1 MREIISVFAFLF
13 GAVFASFAG
22 VVAYRVPKGLSIVKP
37 DSYCPSCKR
46 DIASYDNIPI
56 LSYLILGGKCRYC
69 KAKIGVM
76 SLILEILGGLGF
88 MLAYLAYGSSLIN
101 LPIVIGLCCLVFLFI
116 IMAAIDYE
124 THYVYNVTLWIFA
137 ALTFAMTLYRV
148 FVLDKSIW
156 DYVGGAAIGFGFFI
170 TISFVAKFILK
181 REALGSGDTF
191 IVGIGGFLVGAFP
204 LILSLL
210 VGCLIG
216 SIIELIKIK
225 LKASERDD
233 EIAFAPY
240 LLLGI
245 ATIAIFGEEIMRI
258 YLEVLL

>member
-1 MREIISVFAFLF
+1 
-13 GAVFASFAG
+13 
-22 VVAYRVPKGLSIVKP
+22 
-37 DSYCPSCKR
+37 
-46 DIASYDNIPI
+46 
-56 LSYLILGGKCRYC
+56 
-69 KAKIGVM
+69 M

-88 MLAYLAYGSSLIN
+88 MLAYIMYGTSLIN

-124 THYVYNVTLWIFA
+124 THDVYNVTLWIFFGIS
-137 ALTFAMTLYRV
+137 LAMTLYRV

-156 DYVGGAAIGFGFFI
+156 DYVGGAAVGFGFFLA
-170 TISFVAKFILK
+170 ISLVAKFILK

-191 IVGIGGFLVGAFP
+191 IVGIGGLLVGTFP

-216 SIIELIKIK
+216 SVIELIKIR
-225 LKASERDD
+225 LGASDRED

-245 ATIAIFGEEIMRI
+245 AVMAIFGEELMRV
-258 YLEVLL
+258 YWEVML

>member
-37 DSYCPSCKR
+37 DSYCPACKR

-56 LSYLILGGKCRYC
+56 LSYIILGGKCRYC

-76 SLILEILGGLGF
+76 SFILEILGGLGF
-88 MLAYLAYGSSLIN
+88 MFAYIMYGTSLIN
-101 LPIVIGLCCLVFLFI
+101 IPIVVGLVCLVFLFI

-124 THYVYNVTLWIFA
+124 THDVYNVTLWIFFGIT
-137 ALTFAMTLYRV
+137 LAMTLYRV

-156 DYVGGAAIGFGFFI
+156 DYVGGAAIGFGFFLI
-170 TISFVAKFILK
+170 ISLVAKFILK

-210 VGCLIG
+210 VGTLLG

-225 LKASERDD
+225 VKASSRED

-245 ATIAIFGEEIMRI
+245 AVMAIFGEEIMRL
-258 YLEVLL
+258 YWEVLL